1 MNRIGAAAV
10 MAAAAMLAACGERE
24 GEGGPTAEENRELNN
39 AAEMLDTS
47 PDSLIA
53 SDDAA
58 LGNGDAPAQTGD
70 VMVSDEATDNG
81 VAPADPTNAQ

>member
-1 MNRIGAAAV
+1 MNRIGVAAV
-10 MAAAAMLAACGERE
+10 LGAVAMLSACCERE
-24 GEGGPTAEENRELNN
+24 GEGGITAEENRELNN

-47 PDSLIA
+47 PDSLVA

-70 VMVSDEATDNG
+70 VLVSDEATDNTG
-81 VAPADPTNAQ
+81 ATPDPTNAQ